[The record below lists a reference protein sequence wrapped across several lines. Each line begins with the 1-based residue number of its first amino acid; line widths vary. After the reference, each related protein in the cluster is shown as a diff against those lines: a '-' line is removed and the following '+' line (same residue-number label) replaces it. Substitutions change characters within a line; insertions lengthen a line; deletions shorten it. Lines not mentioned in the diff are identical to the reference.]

1 MQKKPHNPKNNVLYI
16 HYINIYIKK
25 NQEFILTL
33 LVISPDYQF
42 KNSYYLGLYS
52 IWVILIH

>member
-1 MQKKPHNPKNNVLYI
+1 MAYLKHFVNAEKTTQPQKQCVLYIHI

-33 LVISPDYQF
+33 LVISPDYLF
-42 KNSYYLGLYS
+42 KK
-52 IWVILIH
+52 